1 MNIKILNI
9 NVEKLLANK
18 IDIIK
23 VLKNISWLVIDKV
36 IKLAIGLFV
45 GVWVARYLGPQN
57 FGSLNYAIAFIG
69 IFGSISTLG
78 LNNIVIKDLVENPNN
93 SNNILGSAF
102 VLQLI
107 GSIVT
112 IFMVNLVTIY
122 FDAENQKVQLIVA
135 IISCTLFFQTTS
147 VIKYYFESKI
157 SSKYTV
163 LIENIAFIMM
173 ALTRVILIKKNA
185 SVYAFAWVIAA
196 EAFIISIGLI
206 VIYFYK
212 DNQYKKWR
220 FKINECKNLLN
231 NSWPMLL
238 SGMAIMLYMRIDQIM
253 LGKMLGDSEVGIF
266 SAALRLSEVWYM
278 IPMIILPS
286 LYPILIDNKKNNEVK
301 YNSLVQLTLDFMV
314 GIALL
319 IAVVITVFSDDLI
332 VLIYG
337 DNYKSAAPV
346 LAVHIWASIFVFIGV
361 AGSYWYLTENL
372 QKLSFYRTIL
382 GAIINIVLN
391 YILIP
396 TYGVLGSAIATVTA
410 QAFSSYFGDLLSKE
424 TIPIFYIK
432 TKAIFFPIRVVKK
445 LLI

>member
-9 NVEKLLANK
+9 NVEKLLSNK
-18 IDIIK
+18 TDIIK

-157 SSKYTV
+157 SSKYIV
-163 LIENIAFIMM
+163 LIENIAFITM
-173 ALTRVILIKKNA
+173 ALTRVILIEKQA

-196 EAFIISIGLI
+196 EAFIISIGMM

-301 YNSLVQLTLDFMV
+301 YGSLVQLTLDFMV

-319 IAVVITVFSDDLI
+319 IAVVITVFSGDLI

-396 TYGVLGSAIATVTA
+396 TYGVLGSAIATVIA
-410 QAFSSYFGDLLSKE
+410 QAFSSYFGDLLSKK